1 MAGSTVSGIGSNIDT
16 QAIVTSLV
24 NAEKVPKQT
33 QINTASAKATT
44 TLSSIGKI
52 QAALDAFRGALDTMS
67 TGNSFTGLT
76 GSSSDEK
83 VATMTA
89 SNTASNG
96 SFRLIVSQ
104 LAQASK
110 LSSANYAS
118 GATTVVNA
126 TDKPTTLTISQS
138 GKDFALS
145 VPAGATLQ
153 QVRDSINTQFG
164 TSGLSANIQTDSNG
178 SRLILTST
186 NMGTG
191 SDLTL
196 SGNSGLDAGA
206 TVVDKPLDALYSIDG
221 VASVSK
227 TNSIEG
233 ALSGVN
239 IKLVSVSA
247 LTTAGDTGGVTAARN
262 ATLITVSTNNA
273 ALKSGV
279 KGFVDTYN
287 ALITAMNA
295 ETKVTTNLDGST
307 TAAALT
313 GDSTMRSLQNA
324 IRNEFN
330 TLSGTGTFKSLA
342 QFGVTTSSTTG
353 LLTLDDK
360 KWDKAVATN
369 AADIS
374 SMFSGTNG
382 MLARMKSAT
391 DDFAKSTTGILATR
405 STSLSDT
412 LKDLTKQQS
421 SLDER
426 MTLLTSSLS
435 AKYNAMDT
443 LVAQLRQQSTSVMTT
458 LNALN
463 NVKTTS

>member
-44 TLSSIGKI
+44 TLSSIGKV
-52 QAALDAFRGALDTMS
+52 QAALDAFRNALDTMS
-67 TGNSFTGLT
+67 KDSSFTGLS

-83 VATMTA
+83 TATMTA

-96 SFRLIVSQ
+96 SFRLIVDQ

-110 LSSANYAS
+110 LSSKNFS
-118 GATTVVNA
+118 GGTSTVVNA

-138 GKDFALS
+138 GKAYDLS

-196 SGNSGLDAGA
+196 SGTSGLDVGA
-206 TVVDKPLDALYSIDG
+206 TVVDYPKDAQYSIDG
-221 VASVSK
+221 VSSVSK
-227 TNSIEG
+227 SNTITG
-233 ALSGVN
+233 ALSGVD
-239 IKLVSVSA
+239 IKLVATSTYKTG
-247 LTTAGDTGGVTAARN
+247 TTGDKN
-262 ATLITVSTNNA
+262 ATLITVSTNNT

-279 KGFVDTYN
+279 KGFIDTYN

-313 GDSTMRSLQNA
+313 GDSTMRSLQST

-330 TLSGTGTFKSLA
+330 ALSGNGAFKSLA

-353 LLTLDDK
+353 LLAIDDK
-360 KWDKAVATN
+360 KWDAAVKTN
-369 AADIS
+369 GADIN
-374 SMFSGTNG
+374 SMFSGKDG

-391 DDFAKSTTGILATR
+391 DDFAKASTGILATR

-412 LKDLTKQQS
+412 LKDLTKDQAT
-421 SLDER
+421 LDER
-426 MTLLTSSLS
+426 MTLLTNSLS

-463 NVKTTS
+463 NVKTNS

>member
-16 QAIVTSLV
+16 QAIVKSLV
-24 NAEKVPKQT
+24 DAEKVPKQT
-33 QINTASAKATT
+33 QINTASQKATT

-67 TGNSFTGLT
+67 KDSSFTGLT

-83 VATMTA
+83 TATMTA

-96 SFRLIVSQ
+96 SFRLIVDQ

-110 LSSANYAS
+110 LSSKNFTGGTS
-118 GATTVVNA
+118 SVVNA
-126 TDKPTTLTISQS
+126 TDKPTTLTITQS
-138 GKDFALS
+138 GKPYDVS

-186 NMGTG
+186 TMGTG

-196 SGNSGLDAGA
+196 SGTSGLDVGA
-206 TVVDKPLDALYSIDG
+206 TVVDYPKDAQYSIDG

-227 TNSIEG
+227 SNNIEG

-239 IKLVSVSA
+239 IKLVATS
-247 LTTAGDTGGVTAARN
+247 TYKTGTAGDKN

-279 KGFVDTYN
+279 KGFLDSYN

-313 GDSTMRSLQNA
+313 GDSTMRSLQAA

-330 TLSGTGTFKSLA
+330 ELSGTGTFKSLA
-342 QFGVTTSSTTG
+342 QFGVGTSSTTG
-353 LLTLDDK
+353 LLTIDDK
-360 KWDKAVATN
+360 KWDAAVKTN
-369 AADIS
+369 GADIN
-374 SMFSGTNG
+374 SMFSGKDG

-391 DDFAKSTTGILATR
+391 DDFAKATTGVLATR
-405 STSLSDT
+405 STSLSDS
-412 LKDLTKQQS
+412 LKDLTKQQNT
-421 SLDER
+421 LNER
-426 MTLLTSSLS
+426 MDLLTKSLS
-435 AKYNAMDT
+435 DKYNAMDT

-463 NVKTTS
+463 NPKTNN

>member
-1 MAGSTVSGIGSNIDT
+1 MAGTTVSGIGSNIDT
-16 QAIVTSLV
+16 QKIVQSLV
-24 NAEKVPKQT
+24 DAEKVPKQT
-33 QINTASAKATT
+33 QINTASQKATT

-52 QAALDAFRGALDTMS
+52 QAALDAFRGALDNMTAS
-67 TGNSFTGLT
+67 SSFTGLT

-96 SFRLIVSQ
+96 SFRLIVNQ
-104 LAQASK
+104 LAQPSK
-110 LSSANYAS
+110 LSSKIFTGGANS
-118 GATTVVNA
+118 VVNA

-138 GKDFALS
+138 GKSYD
-145 VPAGATLQ
+145 VNIPAGATLQ

-186 NMGTG
+186 TMGTG
-191 SDLTL
+191 SDLKL
-196 SGNSGLDAGA
+196 SGNSGLDVGS
-206 TVVDKPLDALYSIDG
+206 TVIDEPKDALYSIDG

-227 TNSIEG
+227 SNNIEG

-247 LTTAGDTGGVTAARN
+247 LKTAGDTSPTPERN
-262 ATLITVSTNNA
+262 ATLITVSTNNT

-279 KGFVDTYN
+279 KGFIDTYN

-295 ETKVTTNLDGST
+295 ETKVTKNLDGST

-313 GDSTMRSLQNA
+313 GDSTMRSLQAA

-330 TLSGTGTFKSLA
+330 TISGTGQFKSLA
-342 QFGVTTSSTTG
+342 QFGVSTSSTTG
-353 LLTLDDK
+353 LLSMDDK
-360 KWDKAVATN
+360 KWDAAVKTN
-369 AADIS
+369 AADIN
-374 SMFSGTNG
+374 SMFAGKNG

-391 DDFAKSTTGILATR
+391 DDFAKASTGVLATR
-405 STSLSDT
+405 SNSLSDS
-412 LKDLTKQQS
+412 LKDIAKQQET
-421 SLDER
+421 LNER
-426 MTLLTSSLS
+426 MELLTNSLS

-463 NVKTTS
+463 NPKTNN

>member
-1 MAGSTVSGIGSNIDT
+1 MMAGSTVSGIGSNIDT
-16 QAIVTSLV
+16 QAIVKSLV
-24 NAEKVPKQT
+24 DAEKVPKQT
-33 QINTASAKATT
+33 QINTASQKATT

-52 QAALDAFRGALDTMS
+52 QAALDAFRGALDSMTKDS
-67 TGNSFTGLT
+67 SFTGLT

-83 VATMTA
+83 TATMTA

-96 SFRLIVSQ
+96 SFRLIVDQ

-110 LSSANYAS
+110 LSSKNFAGGTS
-118 GATTVVNA
+118 TVVNS
-126 TDKPTTLTISQS
+126 TDKATTLTITQS
-138 GKDFALS
+138 GKPYDVS
-145 VPAGATLQ
+145 VPPGATLQ

-186 NMGTG
+186 TMGTG

-196 SGNSGLDAGA
+196 SGTSGLDVGS
-206 TVVDKPLDALYSIDG
+206 TVVDYPKDAQYSIDG

-227 TNSIEG
+227 TNNIEG

-239 IKLVSVSA
+239 IKLIAVSTYKTG
-247 LTTAGDTGGVTAARN
+247 TTGDKN

-279 KGFVDTYN
+279 KGFLDSYN
-287 ALITAMNA
+287 ALISAMNA
-295 ETKVTTNLDGST
+295 ETKVTKNLDGST
-307 TAAALT
+307 TPAALT
-313 GDSTMRSLQNA
+313 GDSTMRSLQAA

-330 TLSGTGTFKSLA
+330 QLSGTGQFKSLA
-342 QFGVTTSSTTG
+342 QFGISTSSTTG
-353 LLTLDDK
+353 LLTIDDK
-360 KWDKAVATN
+360 KWDAAVKTN
-369 AADIS
+369 GADIN
-374 SMFSGTNG
+374 SMFTGKDG

-391 DDFAKSTTGILATR
+391 DDFAKATTGVLATR
-405 STSLSDT
+405 STSLSDS
-412 LKDLTKQQS
+412 LKDLSKQQET
-421 SLDER
+421 LNER
-426 MTLLTSSLS
+426 MDLLTKSLS
-435 AKYNAMDT
+435 DKYNAMDT

-463 NVKTTS
+463 NPKTNN

>member
-1 MAGSTVSGIGSNIDT
+1 MAGSTVSGVGSNIDT
-16 QAIVTSLV
+16 QAIVKSLV
-24 NAEKVPKQT
+24 DAEKVPKQT
-33 QINTASAKATT
+33 QINTASQKATT

-52 QAALDAFRGALDTMS
+52 QAALDAFRGALDSMTKDS
-67 TGNSFTGLT
+67 SFTGLT

-83 VATMTA
+83 TATMTA

-96 SFRLIVSQ
+96 SFRLIIDQ

-110 LSSANYAS
+110 LSSKNFTGGTS
-118 GATTVVNA
+118 TVVNA
-126 TDKPTTLTISQS
+126 TDKATTLTITQS
-138 GKDFALS
+138 GKAYDVS
-145 VPAGATLQ
+145 IPPGATLQ

-186 NMGTG
+186 TMGTG

-196 SGNSGLDAGA
+196 SGTSGLDVGA
-206 TVVDKPLDALYSIDG
+206 TVVDPPKDAQYSIDG

-227 TNSIEG
+227 TNNIEG

-239 IKLVSVSA
+239 IKLVATSTYKTGTS
-247 LTTAGDTGGVTAARN
+247 GDKN

-279 KGFVDTYN
+279 KGFLDSYN
-287 ALITAMNA
+287 ALMTAMNA
-295 ETKVTTNLDGST
+295 ETKVTKNLDGST
-307 TAAALT
+307 TPAALT
-313 GDSTMRSLQNA
+313 GDSTMRSLQAA

-330 TLSGTGTFKSLA
+330 ELSGTGAFKSLA

-353 LLTLDDK
+353 LLTIDDK
-360 KWDKAVATN
+360 KWDAAVKTN
-369 AADIS
+369 GADIN
-374 SMFSGTNG
+374 SMFTGKDG

-391 DDFAKSTTGILATR
+391 DDFAKATTGVLATR
-405 STSLSDT
+405 STSLSDS
-412 LKDLTKQQS
+412 LKDLSKQQD
-421 SLDER
+421 SLNER
-426 MTLLTSSLS
+426 MDLLTKSLS
-435 AKYNAMDT
+435 DKYNAMDT

-463 NVKTTS
+463 NPKTNN

>member
-16 QAIVTSLV
+16 QAIVKSLV
-24 NAEKVPKQT
+24 DAEKVPKQT
-33 QINTASAKATT
+33 QINTASQKATT

-52 QAALDAFRGALDTMS
+52 QAALDAFRGALDSMTKDS
-67 TGNSFTGLT
+67 SFTGLT

-83 VATMTA
+83 TATMTA

-96 SFRLIVSQ
+96 SFRLIVDQ

-110 LSSANYAS
+110 LSSKNFAGGTS
-118 GATTVVNA
+118 TVVNS
-126 TDKPTTLTISQS
+126 TDKATTLTITQS
-138 GKDFALS
+138 GKAYDVS
-145 VPAGATLQ
+145 VPPGATLQ

-186 NMGTG
+186 TMGTG

-196 SGNSGLDAGA
+196 SGTSGLDVGS
-206 TVVDKPLDALYSIDG
+206 TVVDYPKDAQYSIDG

-227 TNSIEG
+227 TNNIEG

-239 IKLVSVSA
+239 IKLVAVSTYKTG
-247 LTTAGDTGGVTAARN
+247 TTGDKN

-279 KGFVDTYN
+279 KGFLDSYN

-295 ETKVTTNLDGST
+295 ETKVTKNLDGST
-307 TAAALT
+307 TPAALT
-313 GDSTMRSLQNA
+313 GDSTMRSLQAA

-330 TLSGTGTFKSLA
+330 ELSGTGQFKSLA
-342 QFGVTTSSTTG
+342 QFGISTSSTTG
-353 LLTLDDK
+353 LLTIDDK
-360 KWDKAVATN
+360 KWDAAVKTN
-369 AADIS
+369 GADIN
-374 SMFSGTNG
+374 SMFTGKDG

-391 DDFAKSTTGILATR
+391 DDFAKATTGVLATR
-405 STSLSDT
+405 STSLSDS
-412 LKDLTKQQS
+412 LKDLSKQQET
-421 SLDER
+421 LNER
-426 MTLLTSSLS
+426 MDLLTKSLS
-435 AKYNAMDT
+435 DKYNAMDT

-463 NVKTTS
+463 NPKTNN

>member
-44 TLSSIGKI
+44 TLSSIGKV
-52 QAALDAFRGALDTMS
+52 QAALDAFRNALDTMS
-67 TGNSFTGLT
+67 KDSSFTGLS

-83 VATMTA
+83 TATMTA

-96 SFRLIVSQ
+96 SFRLIVDQ

-110 LSSANYAS
+110 LSSKNFS
-118 GATTVVNA
+118 GGTSTVVNA

-138 GKDFALS
+138 GKAYDLS

-196 SGNSGLDAGA
+196 SGTSGLDVDA
-206 TVVDKPLDALYSIDG
+206 TVVDYPKDAQYSIDG
-221 VASVSK
+221 VSSVSK
-227 TNSIEG
+227 SNTITG
-233 ALSGVN
+233 ALSGVD
-239 IKLVSVSA
+239 IKLVATSTYKTG
-247 LTTAGDTGGVTAARN
+247 TTGDKN
-262 ATLITVSTNNA
+262 ATLITVSTNNT

-279 KGFVDTYN
+279 KGFIDTYN

-313 GDSTMRSLQNA
+313 GDSTMRSLQST

-330 TLSGTGTFKSLA
+330 ALSGNGAFKSLA

-353 LLTLDDK
+353 LLAIDDK
-360 KWDKAVATN
+360 KWDAAVKTN
-369 AADIS
+369 GADIN
-374 SMFSGTNG
+374 SMFSGKDG

-391 DDFAKSTTGILATR
+391 DDFAKASTGILATR

-412 LKDLTKQQS
+412 LKDLTKDQAT
-421 SLDER
+421 LDER
-426 MTLLTSSLS
+426 MTLLTNSLS

-463 NVKTTS
+463 NVKTNS

>member
-44 TLSSIGKI
+44 SLSSIGKI

-67 TGNSFTGLT
+67 KDSSFTGLT

-83 VATMTA
+83 TATMTA
-89 SNTASNG
+89 SNTASSG
-96 SFRLIVSQ
+96 SFRLIIDQ
-104 LAQASK
+104 LAQPSK
-110 LSSANYAS
+110 LSSKTFAS
-118 GATTVVNA
+118 GTSTVVNA
-126 TDKPTTLTISQS
+126 TNKATTLTITQA
-138 GKDFALS
+138 GKAYDLS

-164 TSGLSANIQTDSNG
+164 TSGLSANILTDSNG

-186 NMGTG
+186 TMGTG

-196 SGNSGLDAGA
+196 SGNSGLDVGS
-206 TVVDKPLDALYSIDG
+206 TVVDEPKDAKYSIDG
-221 VASVSK
+221 IAAVSK
-227 TNSIEG
+227 SNTITG
-233 ALSGVN
+233 ALSGVD
-239 IKLVSVSA
+239 IKLVATS
-247 LTTAGDTGGVTAARN
+247 TYKTGSDVDKN
-262 ATLITVSTNNA
+262 ATLITVSTNNV

-279 KGFVDTYN
+279 KGFIDTYN
-287 ALITAMNA
+287 ALISAMSA
-295 ETKVTTNLDGST
+295 ETKITTNLDGST

-313 GDSTMRSLQNA
+313 GDSTMRSLQAA

-330 TLSGTGTFKSLA
+330 ALSGTGTFKSLA

-353 LLTLDDK
+353 LLTIDDK
-360 KWDKAVATN
+360 KWDAAVKTN
-369 AADIS
+369 SADIN
-374 SMFSGTNG
+374 SMFTGTNG
-382 MLARMKSAT
+382 LLARMKSAT
-391 DDFAKSTTGILATR
+391 DEYAKASTGILATR

-421 SLDER
+421 TLDER
-426 MTLLTSSLS
+426 MTLLTNSLS

-463 NVKTTS
+463 KVNNDS

>member
-1 MAGSTVSGIGSNIDT
+1 MMAGSTVSGIGSNIDT
-16 QAIVTSLV
+16 QAIVKSLV
-24 NAEKVPKQT
+24 DAEKVPKQT
-33 QINTASAKATT
+33 QINTASQKATT

-52 QAALDAFRGALDTMS
+52 QAALDAFRGALDSMTKDS
-67 TGNSFTGLT
+67 SFTGLT

-83 VATMTA
+83 TATMTA

-96 SFRLIVSQ
+96 SFRLIVDQ

-110 LSSANYAS
+110 LSSKNFAGGTS
-118 GATTVVNA
+118 TVVNS
-126 TDKPTTLTISQS
+126 TDKATTLTITQS
-138 GKDFALS
+138 GKAYDVS
-145 VPAGATLQ
+145 VPPGATLQ

-186 NMGTG
+186 TMGTG

-196 SGNSGLDAGA
+196 SGTSGLDVGS
-206 TVVDKPLDALYSIDG
+206 TVVDYPKDAQYSIDG

-227 TNSIEG
+227 TNNIEG

-239 IKLVSVSA
+239 IKLIAVSTYKTG
-247 LTTAGDTGGVTAARN
+247 TTGDKN

-279 KGFVDTYN
+279 KGFLDSYN
-287 ALITAMNA
+287 ALISAMNA
-295 ETKVTTNLDGST
+295 ETKVTKNLDGST
-307 TAAALT
+307 TPAALT
-313 GDSTMRSLQNA
+313 GDSTMRSLQAA

-330 TLSGTGTFKSLA
+330 QLSGTGQFKSLA
-342 QFGVTTSSTTG
+342 QFGISTSSTTG
-353 LLTLDDK
+353 LLTIDDK
-360 KWDKAVATN
+360 KWDAAVKTN
-369 AADIS
+369 GADIN
-374 SMFSGTNG
+374 SMFTGKDG

-391 DDFAKSTTGILATR
+391 DDFAKATTGVLATR
-405 STSLSDT
+405 STSLSDS
-412 LKDLTKQQS
+412 LKDLSKQQET
-421 SLDER
+421 LNER
-426 MTLLTSSLS
+426 MDLLTKSLS
-435 AKYNAMDT
+435 DKYNAMDT

-463 NVKTTS
+463 NPKTNN

>member
-1 MAGSTVSGIGSNIDT
+1 MAGTTVSGIGSNIDT
-16 QAIVTSLV
+16 QKIVQSLV
-24 NAEKVPKQT
+24 DAEKVPKQT
-33 QINTASAKATT
+33 QINTASQKATT

-52 QAALDAFRGALDTMS
+52 QAALDAFRGALDNMTAS
-67 TGNSFTGLT
+67 SSFTGLT

-96 SFRLIVSQ
+96 SFRLIVNQ

-110 LSSANYAS
+110 LSTKNFPNGTSS
-118 GATTVVNA
+118 VVNA
-126 TDKPTTLTISQS
+126 TDKPTTLTITQS
-138 GKDFALS
+138 GKGYD
-145 VPAGATLQ
+145 VNIPAGATLQ

-186 NMGTG
+186 TMGTG

-196 SGNSGLDAGA
+196 SGNSGLDTGS

-221 VASVSK
+221 VNSVSK
-227 TNSIEG
+227 TNNIEG

-247 LTTAGDTGGVTAARN
+247 LKTAGDTATNPERS

-279 KGFVDTYN
+279 KGFIDTYN
-287 ALITAMNA
+287 ALMTAMNA
-295 ETKVTTNLDGST
+295 ETKVTTNLDGSVT
-307 TAAALT
+307 PAALT
-313 GDSTMRSLQNA
+313 GDSTMRSLQA
-324 IRNEFN
+324 SIRNEFN
-330 TLSGTGTFKSLA
+330 ALSGTGTLKSLA
-342 QFGVTTSSTTG
+342 QFGVSTNSSTG
-353 LLTLDDK
+353 LLTMDDK
-360 KWDKAVATN
+360 KWDSAVKTN
-369 AADIS
+369 AADIN
-374 SMFSGTNG
+374 SMFTGDTG
-382 MLARMKSAT
+382 MLARMKRAT
-391 DDFAKSTTGILATR
+391 DSYAKASTGILATR
-405 STSLSDT
+405 STSLTDT
-412 LKDLTKQQS
+412 LKDLSKQQDT
-421 SLDER
+421 LNER
-426 MTLLTSSLS
+426 MDLLTKSLS
-435 AKYNAMDT
+435 DKYNAMDT

-463 NVKTTS
+463 NVKTNS

>member
-16 QAIVTSLV
+16 QAIVKSLV
-24 NAEKVPKQT
+24 DAEKVPKQT
-33 QINTASAKATT
+33 QINTASQKATT

-52 QAALDAFRGALDTMS
+52 QAALDAFRGALDNMTAS
-67 TGNSFTGLT
+67 SSFTGLT

-96 SFRLIVSQ
+96 SFRLIVNQ

-110 LSSANYAS
+110 LSTKNFPNGTSS
-118 GATTVVNA
+118 VVNA
-126 TDKPTTLTISQS
+126 TDKPTTLTITQS
-138 GKDFALS
+138 GKGYD
-145 VPAGATLQ
+145 VNIPAGATLQ

-186 NMGTG
+186 TMGTG

-196 SGNSGLDAGA
+196 SGNSGLDTGS

-221 VASVSK
+221 VNSVSK
-227 TNSIEG
+227 TNNIEG

-247 LTTAGDTGGVTAARN
+247 LKTAGDTATNPDRS

-279 KGFVDTYN
+279 KGFIDTYN
-287 ALITAMNA
+287 ALMTAMNA
-295 ETKVTTNLDGST
+295 ETKVTTNLDGSVT
-307 TAAALT
+307 PAALT
-313 GDSTMRSLQNA
+313 GDSTMRSLQA
-324 IRNEFN
+324 SIRNEFN
-330 TLSGTGTFKSLA
+330 ALSGTGTLKSLA
-342 QFGVTTSSTTG
+342 QFGVSTNSSTG
-353 LLTLDDK
+353 LLTMDDK
-360 KWDKAVATN
+360 KWDSAVKTN
-369 AADIS
+369 AADIN
-374 SMFSGTNG
+374 SMFTGDTG

-391 DDFAKSTTGILATR
+391 DSYAKASTGILATR
-405 STSLSDT
+405 STSLTDT
-412 LKDLTKQQS
+412 LKDLSKQQDT
-421 SLDER
+421 LNER
-426 MTLLTSSLS
+426 MDLLTKSLS
-435 AKYNAMDT
+435 DKYNAMDT

-463 NVKTTS
+463 NVKTNS

>member
-16 QAIVTSLV
+16 QAIVKSLV
-24 NAEKVPKQT
+24 DAEKVPKQT
-33 QINTASAKATT
+33 QINTASQKATT

-52 QAALDAFRGALDTMS
+52 QAALDAFRGALDSMS
-67 TGNSFTGLT
+67 AGSSFTGLT

-96 SFRLIVSQ
+96 SFRLVVNQ
-104 LAQASK
+104 LAQPSK
-110 LSSANYAS
+110 LSSATFAGGTS
-118 GATTVVNA
+118 TVVNT

-138 GKDFALS
+138 GKNYDVS
-145 VPAGATLQ
+145 IPSGATLQ
-153 QVRDSINTQFG
+153 QVRDSINTQFS
-164 TSGLSANIQTDSNG
+164 TSGLSANILTDSNG

-186 NMGTG
+186 TMGVG

-196 SGNSGLDAGA
+196 SGTSGLDVGA
-206 TVVDKPLDALYSIDG
+206 TVVDTPQDAKYSIDG
-221 VASVSK
+221 IAAVSK
-227 TNSIEG
+227 SNTITG
-233 ALSGVN
+233 ALSGVD

-247 LTTAGDTGGVTAARN
+247 LKTAGDTSTNPERS
-262 ATLITVSTNNA
+262 ATLITVSTNNT

-295 ETKVTTNLDGST
+295 ETKVTTNADGSI

-313 GDSTMRSLQNA
+313 SDSTMRSLQSA

-330 TLSGTGTFKSLA
+330 ALSGTGTFKSLA
-342 QFGVTTSSTTG
+342 QFGVTTDSSTG
-353 LLTLDDK
+353 LLSINDK
-360 KWDKAVATN
+360 KWDAAVKTN
-369 AADIS
+369 SADIN
-374 SMFSGTNG
+374 SMFTGDKG
-382 MLARMKSAT
+382 ILARMKNAT
-391 DDFAKSTTGILATR
+391 DDYAKASTGILATR
-405 STSLSDT
+405 STTLSDT

-426 MTLLTSSLS
+426 MTLLTNSLS

-463 NVKTTS
+463 NVKSDS

>member
-44 TLSSIGKI
+44 TLSSIGKV
-52 QAALDAFRGALDTMS
+52 QAALDAFRNALDTMS
-67 TGNSFTGLT
+67 KDSSFTGLS

-83 VATMTA
+83 TATMTA

-96 SFRLIVSQ
+96 SFRLIVDQ

-110 LSSANYAS
+110 LSSKNFS
-118 GATTVVNA
+118 GGTSTVVNA

-138 GKDFALS
+138 GKAYDLS
-145 VPAGATLQ
+145 VPVGATLQ

-196 SGNSGLDAGA
+196 SGTSGLDVGA
-206 TVVDKPLDALYSIDG
+206 TVVDPPKDALYSIDG
-221 VASVSK
+221 VSSVSK
-227 TNSIEG
+227 SNTITG
-233 ALSGVN
+233 ALSGVD
-239 IKLVSVSA
+239 IKLVAAS
-247 LTTAGDTGGVTAARN
+247 TYKTGSEGEKN
-262 ATLITVSTNNA
+262 ATLITVSTNNT

-279 KGFVDTYN
+279 KGFIDTYN

-313 GDSTMRSLQNA
+313 GDSTMRSLQST

-330 TLSGTGTFKSLA
+330 ALSGNGAFKSLA

-353 LLTLDDK
+353 LLAIDDK
-360 KWDKAVATN
+360 KWDAAVKTN
-369 AADIS
+369 GADIN
-374 SMFSGTNG
+374 SMFSGKDG

-391 DDFAKSTTGILATR
+391 DDFAKASTGILATR

-412 LKDLTKQQS
+412 LKDLTKDQAT
-421 SLDER
+421 LDER

-463 NVKTTS
+463 NVKTNS

>member
-16 QAIVTSLV
+16 QAIVKSLV
-24 NAEKVPKQT
+24 DAEKVPKQT
-33 QINTASAKATT
+33 QINTASQKATT

-52 QAALDAFRGALDTMS
+52 QAALDAFRGALDTMTKDS
-67 TGNSFTGLT
+67 SFTGLT

-83 VATMTA
+83 TATMTA

-96 SFRLIVSQ
+96 SFRLIVDQ

-110 LSSANYAS
+110 LSSKNFAGGTS
-118 GATTVVNA
+118 TVVNS
-126 TDKPTTLTISQS
+126 TDKATTLTITQS
-138 GKDFALS
+138 GKAYDVS
-145 VPAGATLQ
+145 VPPGATLQ

-186 NMGTG
+186 TMGTG

-196 SGNSGLDAGA
+196 SGTSGLDVGS
-206 TVVDKPLDALYSIDG
+206 TVVDYPKDAQYSIDG

-227 TNSIEG
+227 TNNIEG

-239 IKLVSVSA
+239 IKLVAVSTYKTG
-247 LTTAGDTGGVTAARN
+247 TTGDKN

-279 KGFVDTYN
+279 KGFLDSYN

-295 ETKVTTNLDGST
+295 ETKVTKNLDGST
-307 TAAALT
+307 TPAALT
-313 GDSTMRSLQNA
+313 GDSTMRSLQAA

-330 TLSGTGTFKSLA
+330 ELSGTGQFKSLA
-342 QFGVTTSSTTG
+342 QFGISTSSTTG
-353 LLTLDDK
+353 LLTIDDK
-360 KWDKAVATN
+360 KWDAAVKTN
-369 AADIS
+369 GADIN
-374 SMFSGTNG
+374 SMFTGKDG

-391 DDFAKSTTGILATR
+391 DDFAKATTGVLATR
-405 STSLSDT
+405 STSLSDS
-412 LKDLTKQQS
+412 LKDLGKQQET
-421 SLDER
+421 LNER
-426 MTLLTSSLS
+426 MDLLTKSLS
-435 AKYNAMDT
+435 DKYNAMDT

-463 NVKTTS
+463 NPKTNN

>member
-16 QAIVTSLV
+16 QAIVKSLV
-24 NAEKVPKQT
+24 DAEKVPKQT
-33 QINTASAKATT
+33 QINTASQKATT

-110 LSSANYAS
+110 LSSTTFSAGAS
-118 GATTVVNA
+118 AVVNA
-126 TDKPTTLTISQS
+126 TDKPTTLTITQS
-138 GKDFALS
+138 GKDYALS
-145 VPAGATLQ
+145 VPPGATLQ

-164 TSGLSANIQTDSNG
+164 TSGLSANIQTDANG

-186 NMGTG
+186 TMGTG

-196 SGNSGLDAGA
+196 SGSSGLDVGA

-221 VASVSK
+221 VKSVSK
-227 TNSIEG
+227 SNNIEG

-247 LTTAGDTGGVTAARN
+247 LKTAGDTAENPERN

-287 ALITAMNA
+287 ALLTAMNA

-313 GDSTMRSLQNA
+313 GDSTMRSLQAA

-330 TLSGTGTFKSLA
+330 ALSGTGQFKSLA
-342 QFGVTTSSTTG
+342 QFGVSTSSTTG
-353 LLTLDDK
+353 LLTMDDK
-360 KWDKAVATN
+360 KWDAAVKTN

-374 SMFSGTNG
+374 SMFSGKTG

-391 DDFAKSTTGILATR
+391 DDFAKASTGILATR

-412 LKDLTKQQS
+412 LKDLTKEQS
-421 SLDER
+421 TLDER
-426 MTLLTSSLS
+426 MTLLTNSLS

-463 NVKTTS
+463 NPKTNS

>member
-1 MAGSTVSGIGSNIDT
+1 MAGTTVSGIGSNIDT
-16 QAIVTSLV
+16 QKIVQSLV
-24 NAEKVPKQT
+24 DAEKVPKQT
-33 QINTASAKATT
+33 QINTASQKATT

-52 QAALDAFRGALDTMS
+52 QAALDAFRGALDNMTAS
-67 TGNSFTGLT
+67 SSFTGLT

-96 SFRLIVSQ
+96 SFRLIVNQ

-110 LSSANYAS
+110 LSTKNFPNGTSS
-118 GATTVVNA
+118 VVNA
-126 TDKPTTLTISQS
+126 TDKPTTLTITQS
-138 GKDFALS
+138 GKGYD
-145 VPAGATLQ
+145 VNIPAGATLQ

-186 NMGTG
+186 TMGTG

-196 SGNSGLDAGA
+196 SGNSGLDTGS

-221 VASVSK
+221 VNSVSK
-227 TNSIEG
+227 TNNIEG

-247 LTTAGDTGGVTAARN
+247 LKTAGDTATNPERS

-279 KGFVDTYN
+279 KGFIDTYN
-287 ALITAMNA
+287 ALMTAMNA
-295 ETKVTTNLDGST
+295 ETKVTTNLDGSVT
-307 TAAALT
+307 PAALT
-313 GDSTMRSLQNA
+313 GDSTMRSLQA
-324 IRNEFN
+324 SIRNEFN
-330 TLSGTGTFKSLA
+330 ALSGTGALKSLA
-342 QFGVTTSSTTG
+342 QFGVSTNSSTG
-353 LLTLDDK
+353 LLTMDDK
-360 KWDKAVATN
+360 KWDSAVKSN
-369 AADIS
+369 AADIN
-374 SMFSGTNG
+374 SMFTGDTG

-391 DDFAKSTTGILATR
+391 DSYAKASTGILATR
-405 STSLSDT
+405 STSLTDT
-412 LKDLTKQQS
+412 LKDLSKQQDT
-421 SLDER
+421 LNER
-426 MTLLTSSLS
+426 MDLLTKSLS
-435 AKYNAMDT
+435 DKYNAMDT

-463 NVKTTS
+463 NVKTNS

>member
-67 TGNSFTGLT
+67 KDSSFTGLT

-83 VATMTA
+83 TATMTA

-96 SFRLIVSQ
+96 SFRLIVDQ

-110 LSSANYAS
+110 LSSKNFVGGTS
-118 GATTVVNA
+118 TVVNA
-126 TDKPTTLTISQS
+126 TDKATTLTITQS
-138 GKDFALS
+138 GKAYDVS
-145 VPAGATLQ
+145 VPPGATLQ

-186 NMGTG
+186 TMGTG

-196 SGNSGLDAGA
+196 SGTSGLDVGS
-206 TVVDKPLDALYSIDG
+206 TVVDYPKDAQYSIDG

-227 TNSIEG
+227 TNNIEG

-239 IKLVSVSA
+239 IKLVATSTFKTGTS
-247 LTTAGDTGGVTAARN
+247 GDKN

-279 KGFVDTYN
+279 KGFLDSYN
-287 ALITAMNA
+287 ALMTAMNA

-313 GDSTMRSLQNA
+313 GDSTMRSLQSA

-330 TLSGTGTFKSLA
+330 ALSGTGTFKSLA
-342 QFGVTTSSTTG
+342 QFGVSTSSTTG
-353 LLTLDDK
+353 LLTIDDK
-360 KWDKAVATN
+360 KWDAAVKTN
-369 AADIS
+369 GADIN
-374 SMFSGTNG
+374 SMFSGTGG

-391 DDFAKSTTGILATR
+391 DDFAKATTGVLATR
-405 STSLSDT
+405 STSLSDS
-412 LKDLTKQQS
+412 LKDLSKQQD
-421 SLDER
+421 SLNER
-426 MTLLTSSLS
+426 MDLLTKSLS
-435 AKYNAMDT
+435 DKYNAMDT

-463 NVKTTS
+463 NPKTNT

>member
-67 TGNSFTGLT
+67 KDSSFTGLT

-83 VATMTA
+83 TATMTA

-96 SFRLIVSQ
+96 SFRLIVDQ

-110 LSSANYAS
+110 LSSKNFVGGTS
-118 GATTVVNA
+118 TVVNA
-126 TDKPTTLTISQS
+126 TDKATTLTITQS
-138 GKDFALS
+138 GKAYDVS
-145 VPAGATLQ
+145 VPPGATLQ

-186 NMGTG
+186 TMGTG

-196 SGNSGLDAGA
+196 SGTSGLDVGS
-206 TVVDKPLDALYSIDG
+206 TVVDYPKDAQYSIDG

-227 TNSIEG
+227 TNNIEG

-239 IKLVSVSA
+239 IKLVATSTFKTGTS
-247 LTTAGDTGGVTAARN
+247 GDKN

-279 KGFVDTYN
+279 KGFLDSYN
-287 ALITAMNA
+287 ALMTAMNA

-313 GDSTMRSLQNA
+313 GDSTMRSLQSA

-330 TLSGTGTFKSLA
+330 ALSGTGTFKSLA
-342 QFGVTTSSTTG
+342 QFGVSTSSTTG
-353 LLTLDDK
+353 LLTIDDK
-360 KWDKAVATN
+360 KWDAAVKTN
-369 AADIS
+369 GADIN
-374 SMFSGTNG
+374 SMFSGTGG

-391 DDFAKSTTGILATR
+391 DDFAKATTGVLATR
-405 STSLSDT
+405 STSLSDS
-412 LKDLTKQQS
+412 LQDLSKQQDSLNERMDLLTK
-421 SLDER
+421 
-426 MTLLTSSLS
+426 SLS
-435 AKYNAMDT
+435 DKYNAMDT

-463 NVKTTS
+463 NPKTNT

>member
-16 QAIVTSLV
+16 QAIVKSLV
-24 NAEKVPKQT
+24 DAEKVPKQT

-52 QAALDAFRGALDTMS
+52 QAALDAFRGALDTMGKDS
-67 TGNSFTGLT
+67 SFTGLT
-76 GSSSDEK
+76 GTSSDEK
-83 VATMTA
+83 TATMTA
-89 SNTASNG
+89 SNTASSG
-96 SFRLIVSQ
+96 SFRLIVDK

-110 LSSANYAS
+110 LSSKNFTGGTSA
-118 GATTVVNA
+118 VVNA
-126 TDKPTTLTISQS
+126 TNAPTTLTISQS
-138 GKDFALS
+138 GKAFDVS
-145 VPAGATLQ
+145 IPAGATLQ
-153 QVRDSINTQFG
+153 QVRDSINTQFS
-164 TSGLSANIQTDSNG
+164 TAGLSANILTDANG

-186 NMGTG
+186 KMGTG

-196 SGNSGLDAGA
+196 SGNSGLDIGA
-206 TVVDKPLDALYSIDG
+206 TVVDVPQDAEYSIDG
-221 VASVSK
+221 IAAVSK

-239 IKLVSVSA
+239 IKLVAPSA
-247 LTTAGDTGGVTAARN
+247 FKTGTSGDKNV
-262 ATLITVSTNNA
+262 TLITVSTNNT

-287 ALITAMNA
+287 ALMTAMNA

-313 GDSTMRSLQNA
+313 GDSTMRSLQSA

-330 TLSGTGTFKSLA
+330 ALSGTGSLKSLA
-342 QFGVTTSSTTG
+342 QFGVSTNSTSG
-353 LLTLDDK
+353 LLTIDDK
-360 KWDKAVATN
+360 KWDAAVKTN
-369 AADIS
+369 AADIN
-374 SMFSGTNG
+374 SMFTGKTG

-391 DDFAKSTTGILATR
+391 DDFAKASTGILATR
-405 STSLSDT
+405 STSLSDS
-412 LKDLTKQQS
+412 LKDLTKQQT

-463 NVKTTS
+463 NPKTNN